1 MINLFTE
8 YTPCFLIL
16 GLITTIGA
24 FALVTVKSCPDA
36 DKGEFGW
43 IRSHINVRTF
53 QAISVFCC
61 IACFFGIVVISI

>member
-36 DKGEFGW
+36 DKGEFSW
-43 IRSHINVRTF
+43 VRNHINVRTF
-53 QAISVFCC
+53 RQSASFAVLLVSS
-61 IACFFGIVVISI
+61 GSL